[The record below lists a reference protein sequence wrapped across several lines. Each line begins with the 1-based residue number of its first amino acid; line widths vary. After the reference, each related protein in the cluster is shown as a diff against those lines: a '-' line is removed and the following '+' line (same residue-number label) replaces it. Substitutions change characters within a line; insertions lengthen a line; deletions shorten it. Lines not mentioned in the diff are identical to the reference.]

1 MPAFFDYQTVAA
13 EAGVSG
19 GDLEALSQR
28 VRADHRH
35 DEMMFE
41 LRMLRTC
48 TAIRDG
54 KCTLGEALKVEQEQR
69 PRMSK

>member
-1 MPAFFDYQTVAA
+1 MPRFFDYETVAT
-13 EAGVSG
+13 EAGIPP

-28 VRADHRH
+28 VRADHPH

-48 TAIRDG
+48 TAIRDAR
-54 KCTLGEALKVEQEQR
+54 CTLAEALGATGGR
-69 PRMSK
+69 HPRMPR